1 MTVRWSLV
9 VSDATD
15 RRLRSYLV
23 RTGGRKGD
31 LSRFVDRAV
40 RQAIFWE
47 SVQSVWERNRH
58 LSAADAQALAD
69 DAVARGPVRI
79 VLDTNILV
87 SASFSPDG
95 PPGRLLAALKHDR
108 LTLITS
114 GARLSEL
121 RVVLSREHLRA
132 DIPPEDAEDL
142 LAGLEVVGDTCW
154 RLGRSA
160 TSRS

>member
-15 RRLRSYLV
+15 RSLRSYLA

-47 SVQSVWERNRH
+47 SLDSVRERNRH

-69 DAVARGPVRI
+69 DAVAR
-79 VLDTNILV
+79 
-87 SASFSPDG
+87 A
-95 PPGRLLAALKHDR
+95 
-108 LTLITS
+108 
-114 GARLSEL
+114 
-121 RVVLSREHLRA
+121 RA
-132 DIPPEDAEDL
+132 DRA
-142 LAGLEVVGDTCW
+142 
-154 RLGRSA
+154 
-160 TSRS
+160 